1 MRSGREAGQDLDVAW
16 RGVYGTADEI
26 KYRFGYVKPIDQP
39 VPSRV
44 THRYGRDTHRHA
56 QNQKP
61 NALLPLMQ
69 MAMTSLTSLPT
80 IRPRY
85 AVPEQK
91 LEVRSLPGPALLGH
105 IRPQPPSQRSSTW
118 R

>member
-39 VPSRV
+39 VPSWV

-91 LEVRSLPGPALLGH
+91 LEVRSALLGH